1 MVKFFSM
8 MIYINHNIRIPD
20 KDLVIKFIL
29 SSGPGGQNVN
39 KTATAVQLRY
49 HARSADL
56 PENVKLRLLKE
67 TGKKITS
74 EGDLVI
80 TARRYRSQEQNRQ
93 DAIERL
99 KKIIVKAAA
108 KPLKRRKT
116 RPTTSSKEKRLKDKK
131 HRSDIKRL
139 RKTTI

>member
-1 MVKFFSM
+1 
-8 MIYINHNIRIPD
+8 MIYINDNIQIPD
-20 KDLVIKFIL
+20 KDFCMTFIL

-49 HARSADL
+49 HARSANL
-56 PENVKLRLLKE
+56 PEDVKLRLLKE

-80 TARRYRSQEQNRQ
+80 TARRYRSQEQNRI
-93 DAIERL
+93 DAIKRL
-99 KKIIVKAAA
+99 KKIILKAAT

-116 RPTTSSKEKRLKDKK
+116 RPTFSSKEKRLKDKK
-131 HRSDIKRL
+131 HRSDIKKL
-139 RKTTI
+139 RRSGEE